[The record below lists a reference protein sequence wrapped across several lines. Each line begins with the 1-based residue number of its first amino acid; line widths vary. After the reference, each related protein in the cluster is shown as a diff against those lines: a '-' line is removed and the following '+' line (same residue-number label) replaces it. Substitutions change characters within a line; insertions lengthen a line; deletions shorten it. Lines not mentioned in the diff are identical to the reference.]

1 MQLMTDGKEL
11 HGKPKTL
18 RKPPLPTI
26 MAPARKTELIQV
38 STPHPAGQV
47 YNVTPLR
54 RTETANELDKKLPQ
68 KAEQTDLAIEQDSL
82 TLYNLLWIPEGKAL
96 FQHGYHRSQDVPVG
110 LVTKSNL
117 YLVCRMSWCEE
128 VSKSRVCWGTVN
140 PPFGFKQ
147 VS

>member
-11 HGKPKTL
+11 HVKRKML
-18 RKPPLPTI
+18 RKHPLPTI
-26 MAPARKTELIQV
+26 MAPTRTTDPIQV
-38 STPHPAGQV
+38 STPHPVGQV
-47 YNVTPLR
+47 YDVTPLR
-54 RTETANELDKKLPQ
+54 RFETVSQLDKQLLQ
-68 KAEQTDLAIEQDSL
+68 KAKQTDLAIEQDLL

-96 FQHGYHRSQDVPVG
+96 FQHGYHSSQDVPMG

-117 YLVCRMSWCEE
+117 YLVCRMFWCVE

>member
-1 MQLMTDGKEL
+1 MTDGKEL
-11 HGKPKTL
+11 HVKPKTL
-18 RKPPLPTI
+18 TI

-38 STPHPAGQV
+38 STPHPVGQV

-54 RTETANELDKKLPQ
+54 RTETANQLDKKLLQ

-96 FQHGYHRSQDVPVG
+96 LQHGYHRSQDVSVG

-117 YLVCRMSWCEE
+117 YLVCRMFWCEE